1 LALLAPTDE
10 ARFVQGTYG
19 YGYLETEYMQT
30 SKLTSKSFS
39 VVVLELLT
47 CRKAMHHRVGGQPHL
62 GVQSPRYWQIL
73 KVLPFSANTIP
84 F

>member
-1 LALLAPTDE
+1 
-10 ARFVQGTYG
+10 VQGTYG
-19 YGYLETEYMQT
+19 YGYLETEYMQS

-62 GVQSPRYWQIL
+62 GVQSPR
-73 KVLPFSANTIP
+73 
-84 F
+84 